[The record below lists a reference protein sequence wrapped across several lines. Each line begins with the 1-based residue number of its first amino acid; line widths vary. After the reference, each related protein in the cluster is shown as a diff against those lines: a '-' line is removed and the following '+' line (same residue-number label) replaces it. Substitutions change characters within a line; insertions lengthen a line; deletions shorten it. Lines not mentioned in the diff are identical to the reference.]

1 MNPGA
6 REGQAV
12 SATYKTPAVLFI
24 YIVNS
29 DKGLVDDRGKK
40 KNLCIKEK
48 IHGHLPMNIS

>member
-29 DKGLVDDRGKK
+29 DKGLVDDGGKK